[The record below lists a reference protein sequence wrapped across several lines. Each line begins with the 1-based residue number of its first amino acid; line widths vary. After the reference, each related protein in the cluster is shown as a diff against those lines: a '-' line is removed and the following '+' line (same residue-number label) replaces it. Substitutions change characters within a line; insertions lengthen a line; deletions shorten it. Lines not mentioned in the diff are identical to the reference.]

1 MTFQDLMGPLSYM
14 PVLGTDR
21 STWRRDMA
29 AATGTVTEAT
39 PRHIVEE
46 GTYIGIIQRYIVG
59 KVIPIHIVKKDTM
72 EKEISVGTI
81 TKDTTLEDMD
91 TNLTAETTT
100 AKATH
105 IDILT
110 RNTGIIMAT
119 ATSPGGIKGLT
130 FFGKYR

>member
-1 MTFQDLMGPLSYM
+1 MGPFSCM
-14 PVLGTDR
+14 PVLGTER
-21 STWRRDMA
+21 SIWPQDMA
-29 AATGTVTEAT
+29 AVTGTVPGAT

-91 TNLTAETTT
+91 TNPTAETTT
-100 AKATH
+100 AKVTH

-130 FFGKYR
+130 FFGKNR